1 MAREDMRKV
10 ELVVMNREVLDGITD
25 TLDAENVDFA
35 VSDHSDG
42 GDAALVVFMVPA
54 NAVEPVQDRINSE
67 LDDRGI
73 GNDTYT
79 VVSDPEAV
87 VSPRLDVREQHS
99 DIGRE
104 GPERISRD
112 ELHSTAADMLPD
124 VTIYGI
130 LTTIAAVV
138 ATSGVLLGS
147 MSVLVGS
154 MVIAPLIGPP
164 MATSVSTVL
173 DDERLFTRAAKL
185 QIVGVGIALLTALVF
200 ALFVKQTALVPNA
213 EVAQNLQLNNYAKP
227 TLLLITVAVG
237 SGIAG
242 AISLATSG
250 DVELV
255 GVMMAAALV
264 PPMGVMGV
272 AIAWSQPTAALGSGA
287 VVLVNLLSINL
298 GATISLW
305 YLGYHPRG
313 WTELRSTRST
323 ILRRV
328 LVLIGMIGSLA
339 VVLSS
344 LAGQGGLTR
353 LLGA

>member
-1 MAREDMRKV
+1 MRKV
-10 ELVVMNREVLDGITD
+10 ELVVMDREVLSGIT
-25 TLDAENVDFA
+25 TLLDDEGIDFA

-54 NAVEPVQDRINSE
+54 NAVEPIQDRIDGA
-67 LDDRGI
+67 LDDMGV

-87 VSPRLDVREQHS
+87 VSPRLDVREQY
-99 DIGRE
+99 GNMGAE

-124 VTIYGI
+124 GTIYGI
-130 LTTIAAVV
+130 LTAIAAVV

-173 DDERLFTRAAKL
+173 DDQRLFTRAAKL
-185 QIVGVGIALLTALVF
+185 QVVGIGLAIVTALIF

-213 EVAQNLQLNNYAKP
+213 EVTQNLQLNNYAQP

-237 SGIAG
+237 SGVAG

-250 DVELV
+250 EVELV

-313 WTELRSTRST
+313 WTDLRDTRST
-323 ILRRV
+323 ILKRV

-344 LAGQGGLTR
+344 LAGHGGLTR
-353 LLGA
+353 LMGV